1 VAKKNRWMVKCVVP
15 NREDGTDIMWLSTK
29 AKDEKQ
35 AEFNV
40 QTDYAVYQVLEVV
53 PAEKYTSHNGGS
65 MLSVRSHRPN

>member
-1 VAKKNRWMVKCVVP
+1 MVKCVVP

-40 QTDYAVYQVLEVV
+40 QTDYVVHQVLKVV
-53 PAEKYTSHNGGS
+53 PAEKYTSNNGGS
-65 MLSVRSHRPN
+65 MMTRRQYRYRSN